1 MRNLTNEPTVV
12 SHEVRQTHSRALRKL
27 LKWKVDYREMSNA
40 IRATKQI
47 LRHYG
52 EDRFAQITLRS
63 LRNEARVLMIRRE
76 LMKVDLSFWS
86 YRYAPSEMVEMARK
100 AGQ

>member
-12 SHEVRQTHSRALRKL
+12 SHEVRQAHSRALRKL
-27 LKWKVDYREMSNA
+27 LKWKHDYREMSNA

-52 EDRFAQITLRS
+52 EDRFAQITLRT
-63 LRNEARVLMIRRE
+63 LRNEANCMMYRRE
-76 LMKVDLSFWS
+76 FLKEDLRFYS
-86 YRYAPSEMVEMARK
+86 YRYAPREMVELARR
-100 AGQ
+100 AG

>member
-12 SHEVRQTHSRALRKL
+12 SPEVRQAHSRALRKL
-27 LKWKVDYREMSNA
+27 LKWKHDYREMSNA

-52 EDRFAQITLRS
+52 EDRFAQITLRT
-63 LRNEARVLMIRRE
+63 LRTEANCMMIRRDNLKE
-76 LMKVDLSFWS
+76 ILRFCS
-86 YRYAPSEMVEMARK
+86 YRYAPREMVELARK
-100 AGQ
+100 D

>member
-12 SHEVRQTHSRALRKL
+12 SPEVRQAHSRALRKL
-27 LKWKVDYREMSNA
+27 LKWKHDYREMSNA

-52 EDRFAQITLRS
+52 EDRYAQITLRT
-63 LRNEARVLMIRRE
+63 LRLEANWLMSRRE
-76 LMKVDLSFWS
+76 LIKEGLRYYS
-86 YRYAPSEMVEMARK
+86 YRYAPREMVELARRV
-100 AGQ
+100 G